1 MKTVFGIV
9 VRKISFSLTFNSVLR
24 KEVAMSNKFKT
35 TLMLLCAI
43 VATLCLVSCSN
54 ENPAPT
60 RKVEMR
66 RPTPQKDFD
75 KYTFI
80 DAMGVKYTLTLKDAI
95 AILEYQSGSETTT
108 NYGKCEFYREDEPY
122 IMMWFS
128 SGDHPHVAF
137 SSDHYETTGIVLN
150 EKDRFLY
157 ADRTAFKVKNP
168 NLRLEVIKVE

>member
-1 MKTVFGIV
+1 
-9 VRKISFSLTFNSVLR
+9 
-24 KEVAMSNKFKT
+24 
-35 TLMLLCAI
+35 MLLCAI
-43 VATLCLVSCSN
+43 VSTLCLVSCSN

-60 RKVEMR
+60 RKVEVR
-66 RPTPQKDFD
+66 RTPTPQKVKDFD

-80 DAMGVKYTLTLKDAI
+80 DAMGVEYTLTLKDAI

-137 SSDHYETTGIVLN
+137 SSDHYVTTCIVLN

-168 NLRLEVIKVE
+168 KLRLEVIKVE